1 MNLVLYSRDNCH
13 LCDAFEDELNDFLKQ
28 TDAGYKKVDVDSQQQ
43 FQNLYG
49 NDVPVLTLDDL
60 IICQHFFDR
69 DKILKVIT

>member
-13 LCDAFEDELNDFLKQ
+13 LCDAFEDELTNFLKQ
-28 TDAGYKKVDVDSQQQ
+28 TDVSCEKVDVDSRPQLQS
-43 FQNLYG
+43 LYG